1 LPRKVSEKESKLNIS
16 QKIKE
21 SETAISMS
29 LGIIV
34 LVLVGALIYRYF
46 RNINVNKKS
55 GVEETPEKIEES
67 QTVATP
73 EEKNLPQKYLVQEGD
88 TLWKISEK
96 FYGYGYNW
104 VDIAKANKIQNPN
117 QIEKGEEL
125 QIPEVPV
132 RKPVAQKSNIKTIEG
147 DKYQVVKGDTL
158 WEISVRAYQDGFRWV
173 EIAKANK
180 LANPNLIHP
189 GNVLIIPR

>member
-1 LPRKVSEKESKLNIS
+1 LPRKVSEKESKLNLS

-46 RNINVNKKS
+46 RNINVNKKN

-125 QIPEVPV
+125 EIPDVPV

-147 DKYQVVKGDTL
+147 DTYQVVKGDTL

>member
-1 LPRKVSEKESKLNIS
+1 
-16 QKIKE
+16 
-21 SETAISMS
+21 MS

-73 EEKNLPQKYLVQEGD
+73 EEKNLPLKYLVQEGD

-125 QIPEVPV
+125 EIPDVPV

-147 DKYQVVKGDTL
+147 DTYQVVKGDTL

>member
-1 LPRKVSEKESKLNIS
+1 LPRKVSEKESKLNLS

-125 QIPEVPV
+125 EIPDVPV

-147 DKYQVVKGDTL
+147 DTYQVVKGDTL

>member
-1 LPRKVSEKESKLNIS
+1 MPRKVSEKESKLNLS

-73 EEKNLPQKYLVQEGD
+73 EEKNLPLKYLVQEGD

-125 QIPEVPV
+125 EIPDVPV

-147 DKYQVVKGDTL
+147 DTYQVVKGDTL

>member
-1 LPRKVSEKESKLNIS
+1 LPRKVSEKESKLNLS

-73 EEKNLPQKYLVQEGD
+73 EEKNLPLKYLVQEGD

-125 QIPEVPV
+125 EIPDVPV

-147 DKYQVVKGDTL
+147 DTYQVVKGDTL

>member
-1 LPRKVSEKESKLNIS
+1 MPRKVSEKESKLNIS